1 MQDESTGSIGSMTP
15 LNSSE
20 RDGKNVF
27 HHFKSSNLVLT
38 TRLSVGTLSEK
49 LL

>member
-27 HHFKSSNLVLT
+27 HHFKISNLVLT
-38 TRLSVGTLSEK
+38 TRLSVSTLSEK